1 MKVFIDISSDR
12 IGIYGLWNPIF
23 LDRNWVEIEIGE
35 KLVKLDREYWFAECI
50 ILNWP
55 WGFTNLRVWTLAL
68 NLLKTLKNDAIK
80 FYSLSKPELY
90 TSFFRNWWIPR
101 HWILYIW
108 QRSNVWLWDTKEQ
121 KLIKMI
127 KKSEIQD
134 IKNEY
139 WDVYLDQVYDETYFW
154 DLEWKLSY
162 AYNKWDILLN
172 YNWEY
177 LLWWEELTK
186 QEVEKLEANY
196 MIAPNVS

>member
-1 MKVFIDISSDR
+1 MKVFIDISSDK

-23 LDRNWVEIEIGE
+23 LNRNWVEIEIGK

>member
-23 LDRNWVEIEIGE
+23 LDRNWVEIEIGK